1 MSALQK
7 LQAWL
12 IFGAAILGGACIG
25 WVVGDMT
32 GRSEGRKLERADQDR
47 QAVKDLTGL
56 IDSHKDLISQAAA
69 ASKGMRQALGAR
81 SAADAKTNQEFKD
94 ALAATADSRTG
105 CLFPAD
111 VMRQLSAAHGRAAQA
126 ATGGIRGP
134 LPATSP
140 SAPDR

>member
-1 MSALQK
+1 MSSSLTSALIA
-7 LQAWL
+7 L
-12 IFGAAILGGACIG
+12 
-25 WVVGDMT
+25 VVGVAASAGGYVYGHRQGVVAESAKRD
-32 GRSEGRKLERADQDR
+32 G

-81 SAADAKTNQEFKD
+81 SAADAKTTQDFKY
-94 ALAATADSRTG
+94 ALSLTADSRAG
-105 CLFPAD
+105 CVFPAD

-126 ATGGIRGP
+126 ATGGLRGP

-140 SAPDR
+140 AATDR

>member
-7 LQAWL
+7 VLAWL

-25 WVVGDMT
+25 WAAGNMT
-32 GRSEGRKLERADQDR
+32 GRSEGRKLERADQDK
-47 QAVKDLTGL
+47 QSVKDLTGL

-81 SAADAKTNQEFKD
+81 STADTKTTQEFKD
-94 ALAATADSRTG
+94 ALSLTADSRAG
-105 CLFPAD
+105 CVFPAD

-126 ATGGIRGP
+126 AASGIRGP
-134 LPATSP
+134 LPAASP
-140 SAPDR
+140 AATDR